1 MPTQSKQV
9 KLSFSQWLKLRRDIA
24 ELKQADI
31 AKALNVSNQAVSS
44 WEKDIAKPALNP
56 LQTQQLCLVL
66 NVTFDELVKAFKG
79 EVEIKIS

>member
-31 AKALNVSNQAVSS
+31 ARICSESFNRL
-44 WEKDIAKPALNP
+44 AK
-56 LQTQQLCLVL
+56 
-66 NVTFDELVKAFKG
+66 KG
-79 EVEIKIS
+79 YRHSGATKKLG